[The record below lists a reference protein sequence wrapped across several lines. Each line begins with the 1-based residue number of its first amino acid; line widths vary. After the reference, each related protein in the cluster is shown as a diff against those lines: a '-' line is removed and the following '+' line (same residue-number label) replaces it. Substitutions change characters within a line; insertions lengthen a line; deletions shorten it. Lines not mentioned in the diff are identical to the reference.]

1 MKLTFTYGSQVV
13 ALPAL
18 VAEHIEKATKSDI
31 RILLELAADP
41 VSFVDLSLAKERVAA
56 RCKRSLGE
64 VDAALAFWRGA
75 GVLALS
81 EEAGPEAAVIAPAE
95 AAEVPAPRVIADK
108 GLPSYS
114 TEELSGILE
123 RRRDLGKLIDD
134 AQQAFGKI
142 FNQSE
147 ITTIAGMAD
156 YLGLDAEY
164 ILLLLTHCRN
174 MEKKSLRYVEKLA
187 ISLHD
192 EGVHDARILEERLH
206 RIEVMAHATGRV
218 RAMFGMTSRALTSKE
233 KALLEKWVCEMQYD
247 DDVIRLAYEATVD
260 ATGKASIPYASK
272 ILERWFAEGYKT
284 VEDVE
289 RAIAE
294 YKRKKAGGSSFEV
307 DDFFEAALR
316 RTYGA

>member
-75 GVLALS
+75 GVLALTEG
-81 EEAGPEAAVIAPAE
+81 EEVQLAAPATDT
-95 AAEVPAPRVIADK
+95 AAPAPRVVADK

-123 RRRDLGKLIDD
+123 RNKGLSRLINDS
-134 AQQAFGKI
+134 QQAFGKI

-147 ITTIAGMAD
+147 HTVIVALSD
-156 YLGLDAEY
+156 FLGLEDEY
-164 ILLLLTHCRN
+164 ILLLLTHCRY
-174 MEKKSLRYVEKLA
+174 MGIKSLRYVEQKA
-187 ISLHD
+187 IALYDSGIRD
-192 EGVHDARILEERLH
+192 IKSLEEKLH
-206 RIEVMAHATGRV
+206 HIEVMASSAGRIC
-218 RAMFGMTSRALTSKE
+218 AMFGMGTREPSKRE
-233 KALLEKWVCEMQYD
+233 QAFIEKWICKFKFSDE
-247 DDVIRLAYEATVD
+247 VIKLAYEITVD
-260 ATGKASIPYASK
+260 TTTKPTLAYANK
-272 ILERWFAEGYKT
+272 ILERWHAEGYKT

-289 RAIAE
+289 RATAE